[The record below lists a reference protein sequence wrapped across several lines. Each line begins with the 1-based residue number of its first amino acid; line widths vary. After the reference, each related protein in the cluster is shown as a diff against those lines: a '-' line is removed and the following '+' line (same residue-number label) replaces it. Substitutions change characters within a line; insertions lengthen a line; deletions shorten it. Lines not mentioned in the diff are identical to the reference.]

1 MLIILIVLIGI
12 SLLVL
17 THEAGHFFAAK
28 FFNMKVDEFGFG
40 FPPRIFARKYGETE
54 YSLNWLPFGGFVKI
68 AGENEPVAGAVDTN
82 IPVDVDKSRYFSH
95 QAIWKRLI
103 VIVAGVAI
111 NFLTGWL
118 LLSAVL
124 MVGTPRILV
133 VTDVQPGSPAAE
145 VGLTRGDIFKDFGT
159 SQQFIDFVNQHRGE
173 EISLNVIRG
182 GKDLAISVTPRIHT
196 GEHEGAVG
204 VVLADGGV
212 PKEGFFASL
221 RDGFKETFV
230 IAWLTLQAFGSLL
243 AGLFFHA
250 QLAAGV
256 VGPVGIVSV
265 AQQTGQLG
273 FIYLLQLISLIAI
286 NLAIINLV
294 PLPALDGG
302 RVLFMLIE
310 KIKGSPLSQ
319 KFEIRLIL
327 ATYAF
332 LAVLMI
338 ALTIRDVS
346 ALFHS

>member
-1 MLIILIVLIGI
+1 MLIVLIVLIGI

-17 THEAGHFFAAK
+17 THEAGHFLAAK

-40 FPPRIFARKYGETE
+40 FPPRIFAKKYGETE
-54 YSLNWLPFGGFVKI
+54 YSVNWLPFGGFVKI
-68 AGENEPVAGAVDTN
+68 AGENEPVAGAVDTAA
-82 IPVDVDKSRYFSH
+82 PPDADRPRYFSS
-95 QAIWKRLI
+95 QPIWKRLV
-103 VIVAGVAI
+103 VIVAGVVV
-111 NFLTGWL
+111 NFVTGWL

-124 MVGTPRILV
+124 MVGTPQVLV
-133 VTDVQPGSPAAE
+133 ITDVQPGSPAAE
-145 VGLTRGDIFKDFGT
+145 VGLARGDIFKNFGN
-159 SQQFIDFVNQHRGE
+159 SQQFIDFVNSHRGE
-173 EISLNVIRG
+173 QISLDILRG
-182 GKDLAISVTPRIHT
+182 SKNMTITVTPRVHT

-204 VVLADGGV
+204 VILADGGV
-212 PKEGFFASL
+212 PKEGFFAAL
-221 RDGFKETFV
+221 RDGFKATFV

-273 FIYLLQLISLIAI
+273 LIYLLQLISLIAV

-302 RVLFMLIE
+302 RVLFMVIE

-319 KFEIRLIL
+319 KFEIRLIM
-327 ATYAF
+327 ATYAL

-338 ALTIRDVS
+338 ALTIRDVV
-346 ALFHS
+346 ALF